1 MVRRVRVISAEQA
14 RKNVEQYNA
23 QVAEAKRQAAATYV
37 EKAIEPRILEASM
50 QGKRDIVI
58 DVTQCMDVISEVLG
72 IIHEAGFKTERNR
85 SDSAIQI
92 TWYGGAEATP
102 HNSAKAVVVIR

>member
-1 MVRRVRVISAEQA
+1 MISAEQA
-14 RKNVEQYNA
+14 RKNVEQFNA
-23 QVAEAKRQAAATYV
+23 QVAEAKRQAAVAYV
-37 EKAIEPRILEASM
+37 EKAIEPKIIEASM
-50 QGKRDIVI
+50 QGKRDIVVDI
-58 DVTQCMDVISEVLG
+58 SQCMEVISEVMG

-102 HNSAKAVVVIR
+102 HNTLKAVVVLP